1 MPAAR
6 DGEETFRMLTR
17 RTLGRLAAAGTT
29 ALAAPALAQGQW
41 PARPIQFIVPW
52 GAGGGTDYHS
62 RTIASLLER
71 ELGQPVTVVNR
82 TGGSGVVGHSAIA
95 EAAPDGYTI
104 GAVTV
109 EIGMMHWQ
117 GLTRLTWRDYTPIAM
132 MNLVPAGVQVAADS
146 PWKTL
151 KDMIDDIRAN
161 PGKYKSSGTGQGGIW
176 HLAIAGLLQS
186 VGLPPDAAPWIPS
199 DGAASGLRELVAG
212 GVHIVPCGIP
222 EAATLLRAGRVRSLA
237 AMMPARVPAFPD
249 IPTVKEAIGSDW
261 TLASYLSVMGPKGMP
276 APIARRLEEA
286 ALKAMASEEWKKA
299 MDARGFG
306 LNPMPAA
313 ELAAFVEKSDRD
325 LGGVMKALGLAKS

>member
-1 MPAAR
+1 MV
-6 DGEETFRMLTR
+6 TR
-17 RTLGRLAAAGTT
+17 RILGRLAAAAG
-29 ALAAPALAQGQW
+29 AAVLARPAIAQAQW
-41 PARPIQFIVPW
+41 PARPIQYIVPW

-62 RTIASLLER
+62 RAIASLLER

-95 EAAPDGYTI
+95 EAAADGYTI

-212 GVHIVPCGIP
+212 GVHIVPCGIA
-222 EAATLLRAGRVRSLA
+222 EAASLLNAGRVRSLA
-237 AMMPARVPAFPD
+237 VMMPQRVAAFPNV
-249 IPTVKEAIGSDW
+249 PTVKEAIGSDW
-261 TLASYLSVMGPKGMP
+261 TLASYLSVMGPKGIP
-276 APIARRLEEA
+276 AAIARRLEEA
-286 ALKAMASEEWKKA
+286 SLKAMATEDWKKA

-325 LGGVMKALGLAKS
+325 LGAVMKALGLAKT

>member
-1 MPAAR
+1 
-6 DGEETFRMLTR
+6 MLTR
-17 RTLGRLAAAGTT
+17 RTLGRAVVLSGAAA
-29 ALAAPALAQGQW
+29 LARPSVAQGAF
-41 PARPIQFIVPW
+41 PSRPIQFIVPW

-62 RTIASLLER
+62 RAIAALMER
-71 ELGQPVTVVNR
+71 DLGQPVTVVNR

-95 EAAPDGYTI
+95 EAAPDGHTI

-146 PWKTL
+146 PWRTL
-151 KDMIDDIRAN
+151 KDMIDAVRAN
-161 PGKYKSSGTGQGGIW
+161 PGRYKASGTGQGGIW

-186 VGLPPDAAPWIPS
+186 VGLAPDAAPWIPS

-212 GVHIVPCGIP
+212 GVHIVPCGVP
-222 EAATLLRAGRVRSLA
+222 EAASLIRAGRVRSLA
-237 AMMPARVPAFPD
+237 VMMPQRLPAFPD
-249 IPTVKEAIGSDW
+249 VPTVKEAIGSDW
-261 TLASYLSVMGPKGMP
+261 TLASYLSVMGPKGIP
-276 APIARRLEEA
+276 AAVAKRLEES

-306 LNPMPAA
+306 INPMPAA

-325 LGGVMKALGLAKS
+325 LGAVMRSLGLART

>member
-1 MPAAR
+1 
-6 DGEETFRMLTR
+6 MLTR
-17 RTLGRLAAAGTT
+17 RSLGRAAALAGAA
-29 ALAAPALAQGQW
+29 ALARPASAQAY
-41 PARPIQFIVPW
+41 PVRPIQFIVPW

-62 RTIASLLER
+62 RTIAALMER
-71 ELGQPVTVVNR
+71 ELGQPVNVVNR

-146 PWKTL
+146 PWRTL
-151 KDMIDDIRAN
+151 KDMIDAIRAN
-161 PGKYKSSGTGQGGIW
+161 PGRYKSSGTGQGGIW

-212 GVHIVPCGIP
+212 GVHIVPCGIA
-222 EAATLLRAGRVRSLA
+222 EAAPLIRAGRVRSLA
-237 AMMPARVPAFPD
+237 VMMPQRLPAFPD
-249 IPTVKEAIGSDW
+249 VPTVKEAIGSDW
-261 TLASYLSVMGPKGMP
+261 TLASYLSVMGPKGLP
-276 APIARRLEEA
+276 AAIARRLEEA
-286 ALKAMASEEWKKA
+286 ALKAMATEQWKAA
-299 MDARGFG
+299 MEARGFG
-306 LNPMPAA
+306 VNPMPAA

-325 LGGVMKALGLAKS
+325 LGAVMRALGLART